1 MTFFRQP
8 RLRGFSM
15 TEMVIVVAVIGV
27 LAAAVV
33 SIVASGTIQGAREV
47 RASQDE
53 KVLNSAVLAY
63 LASGGDLSG
72 IEGGE
77 AVLAKLKTIVSA
89 VSPPV
94 LPPPSTKRTPLRSA
108 VLATRR
114 TLSPLRLP
122 SQGLPS

>member
-1 MTFFRQP
+1 
-8 RLRGFSM
+8 M